1 MTINQL
7 NRMTLSEGHVRV
19 VQSSLIGSI
28 LVNLLLVLGLS
39 IVIGGINYKEQ
50 VYDTTT
56 THLFVSLMNLTVFS
70 LVIPVSHMYTSCFS
84 ETP

>member
-1 MTINQL
+1 
-7 NRMTLSEGHVRV
+7 MTLSEGHVRV

-39 IVIGGINYKEQ
+39 IVIGGINHKEQ

-70 LVIPVSHMYTSCFS
+70 LVIPVSNMCTSFCL
-84 ETP
+84 EPL

>member
-1 MTINQL
+1 
-7 NRMTLSEGHVRV
+7 MTLSEGHVRV

-56 THLFVSLMNLTVFS
+56 THLFVSLMNLTVFC
-70 LVIPVSHMYTSCFS
+70 LVIPVSLGACSS
-84 ETP
+84 LVRD

>member
-1 MTINQL
+1 
-7 NRMTLSEGHVRV
+7 MTLSEGHVRV

-39 IVIGGINYKEQ
+39 IVIGGINHKEQ

-56 THLFVSLMNLTVFS
+56 THLFVSLMSLTVFS
-70 LVIPVSHMYTSCFS
+70 LVIPVSYMLTSFYS
-84 ETP
+84 EKT